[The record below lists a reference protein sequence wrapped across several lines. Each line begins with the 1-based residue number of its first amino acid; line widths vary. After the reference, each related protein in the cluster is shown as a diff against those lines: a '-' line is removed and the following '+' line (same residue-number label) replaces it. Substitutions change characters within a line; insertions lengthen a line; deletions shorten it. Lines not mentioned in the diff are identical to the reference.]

1 MKGGY
6 IMAKEKNYKVIGNEI
21 HAVILKLTE
30 KETKEVKKYMDLGF
44 KLVVK
49 EPVVKTKEEKAEE
62 QKANPYSKENVE
74 AFLKSL
80 DDKSYWT
87 TYEARYNEQAGTN
100 RMQKNKKTGKVEKL
114 ADEPK
119 YLKSGEPK
127 KKGFANC
134 IGWFKE
140 NFEYDA
146 AAKKYVSVKNK

>member
-6 IMAKEKNYKVIGNEI
+6 TMAKEKNYKVIGNEI

-49 EPVVKTKEEKAEE
+49 QPVVKTKEEKAAE

-74 AFLKSL
+74 AFLKGL
-80 DDKSYWT
+80 EDKTYWE
-87 TYEARYNEQAGTN
+87 TYKARYNEQAGTN
-100 RMQKNKKTGKVEKL
+100 RKQKDKKTGKVVAL
-114 ADEPK
+114 DDEPK
-119 YLKSGEPK
+119 YLKTGEPK

-140 NFEYDA
+140 NFEYDTE
-146 AAKKYVSVKNK
+146 AKKYVPVASK

>member
-1 MKGGY
+1 
-6 IMAKEKNYKVIGNEI
+6 MAKEKNYKVIGNEI

>member
-1 MKGGY
+1 
-6 IMAKEKNYKVIGNEI
+6 MAKEKNYKVIGNEI

-100 RMQKNKKTGKVEKL
+100 RMQKNKKTGKVEKI